1 MTVKQKLYA
10 SGELV
15 LRNLKIFVGDKASVF
30 FSLLAPLIVLLLYV
44 FFLKELQIDSAAAM
58 FGDVPVDPGLIEK
71 TVNNWMLAGV
81 VSVAC
86 VTVSFSAQEREIKDR
101 ETGVVADIKAS
112 PLPRPLIEMSYFL
125 SNLVITLCICAAV
138 LVVALIYAAISG
150 WTLSAGDVAGLFACL
165 VMSALSASLITGLI
179 SRFVRTSSQ
188 HGALVGIVSAAI
200 GFLMGAYMPIGIFP
214 KAVQYIT
221 LFVPGT
227 YSAALFR
234 ELFMRGTVDELAAV
248 SPQAAEAIESAYSLE
263 IDFFGVQIGAE
274 KIAAV
279 FAATIALFAAI
290 RIVVAIASSDKEK
303 KIR

>member
-234 ELFMRGTVDELAAV
+234 ELFMRGVVDELAAV

-290 RIVVAIASSDKEK
+290 RIAVAIASSDKEK
-303 KIR
+303 RIR

>member
-234 ELFMRGTVDELAAV
+234 ELFMSGTVDELAAV

-274 KIAAV
+274 KIAAI

-290 RIVVAIASSDKEK
+290 RIAVAIASSDKEK
-303 KIR
+303 RIR

>member
-234 ELFMRGTVDELAAV
+234 ELFMSGTVDELAAV

-263 IDFFGVQIGAE
+263 IDFFGVQIGVE

-290 RIVVAIASSDKEK
+290 RIAVAIASSDKEK
-303 KIR
+303 RIR

>member
-165 VMSALSASLITGLI
+165 VMSALLASLITGLI

-234 ELFMRGTVDELAAV
+234 ELFMSGTVDELAAV

-279 FAATIALFAAI
+279 FAATIALFTAI

-303 KIR
+303 RIR

>member
-58 FGDVPVDPGLIEK
+58 FGDVPVDPDLIEK

-214 KAVQYIT
+214 
-221 LFVPGT
+221 
-227 YSAALFR
+227 
-234 ELFMRGTVDELAAV
+234 
-248 SPQAAEAIESAYSLE
+248 
-263 IDFFGVQIGAE
+263 
-274 KIAAV
+274 
-279 FAATIALFAAI
+279 
-290 RIVVAIASSDKEK
+290 
-303 KIR
+303 

>member
-234 ELFMRGTVDELAAV
+234 ELFMSGTVDELAAV

-290 RIVVAIASSDKEK
+290 RIAVAIASSDKEK
-303 KIR
+303 RIR

>member
-125 SNLVITLCICAAV
+125 SNLVITLCICTAV

-234 ELFMRGTVDELAAV
+234 ELFMSGTVDELAAV

-290 RIVVAIASSDKEK
+290 RIAVAIASSDKEK
-303 KIR
+303 RIR

>member
-234 ELFMRGTVDELAAV
+234 ELFMRGAVDELAAV

-263 IDFFGVQIGAE
+263 IDFFGVQIGVE

-303 KIR
+303 RIR